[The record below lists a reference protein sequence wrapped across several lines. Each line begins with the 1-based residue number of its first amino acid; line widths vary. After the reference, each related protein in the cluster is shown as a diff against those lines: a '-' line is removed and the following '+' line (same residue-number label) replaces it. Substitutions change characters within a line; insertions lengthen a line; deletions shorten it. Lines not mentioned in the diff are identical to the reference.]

1 MMGGCGGQVA
11 TVDPNLVAVNQLLK
25 RYVEE
30 WDSFVDAWLVI
41 KVADPEFV
49 YT

>member
-1 MMGGCGGQVA
+1 MAAVN
-11 TVDPNLVAVNQLLK
+11 PNLATVNQLLR
-25 RYVEE
+25 RYVAQ

-41 KVADPEFV
+41 KVADPKFV